1 MNANR
6 LLAAIAGFIALG
18 FILSSSIFVVDQ
30 RNFAVVFAFGQIV
43 RVIEQPGLQFKYP
56 APFESVRFF
65 DRRILTI
72 DNPEAERFITV
83 KYPAPFESV
92 RFFDRRILT
101 IDNPEAERFI
111 TAEKKNLLVDSY
123 VKWRIVDPRKFFVS
137 FKGDERLAQDRL
149 TQLIRSALNEE
160 FTKRTVREIISD
172 QREQVMEG
180 IRKKVA
186 DDAADIGVEI
196 VDVRLKRVDLL
207 AEISDSVYR
216 RMEAERKRVANE
228 LRSMGAAESDK
239 IRANAER
246 QRDTILAEAYR
257 EAQKIKGAGDAKAT
271 ALYADAFGRDPQFA
285 QFYQSLQAY
294 RSSFKDKKDVMVV
307 EPNGEFFKFLNK
319 KN

>member
-6 LLAAIAGFIALG
+6 LIAAGIAFIALVYV
-18 FILSSSIFVVDQ
+18 LSSSIFIVDQ
-30 RNFAVVFAFGQIV
+30 RKFAVVFSFGQIV
-43 RVIEQPGLQFKYP
+43 RVIEKPGLQ
-56 APFESVRFF
+56 
-65 DRRILTI
+65 
-72 DNPEAERFITV
+72 V
-83 KYPAPFESV
+83 KYPSPFESV

-123 VKWRIVDPRKFFVS
+123 VKWRIVDPRKFFIS

-149 TQLIRSALNEE
+149 TQLVRSALNEE
-160 FTKRTVREIISD
+160 FTKRTVRELISD
-172 QREQVMEG
+172 QREQVMQG

-186 DDAADIGVEI
+186 DDASDIGVEI

-257 EAQKIKGAGDAKAT
+257 DAQKIKGAGDAKAT
-271 ALYADAFGRDPQFA
+271 ALYAEAFGRDPQFA
-285 QFYQSLQAY
+285 QFYQSLEAY
-294 RSSFKDKKDVMVV
+294 RNSFKDKKDVMVV
-307 EPNGEFFKFLNK
+307 EPNGDFFKFLHK
-319 KN
+319 K

>member
-6 LLAAIAGFIALG
+6 LLAAIAGLIGLFYVLT
-18 FILSSSIFVVDQ
+18 SSIFVVDQ
-30 RNFAVVFAFGQIV
+30 RNYAVVFSFGQIV
-43 RVIEQPGLQFKYP
+43 RVIEQPGLQAKLP
-56 APFESVRFF
+56 APFENVRFF

-72 DNPEAERFITV
+72 DTPEAERFIT
-83 KYPAPFESV
+83 S
-92 RFFDRRILT
+92 
-101 IDNPEAERFI
+101 
-111 TAEKKNLLVDSY
+111 EKKNLLVDSY

-149 TQLIRSALNEE
+149 TQLVRSALNEE

-172 QREQVMEG
+172 QREQVMQG

-186 DDAADIGVEI
+186 DDASDIGVEI

-228 LRSMGAAESDK
+228 LRSTGAAESDK

-257 EAQKIKGAGDAKAT
+257 EAQKIKGSGDAKAT

-294 RSSFKDKKDVMVV
+294 RSSFKDKRDVIVV
-307 EPNGEFFKFLNK
+307 EPNGEFFKFMNK

>member
-6 LLAAIAGFIALG
+6 LVAAIAGFIALG
-18 FILSSSIFVVDQ
+18 YVLSSSIFVVDQ

-43 RVIEQPGLQFKYP
+43 KVIEQPGLQ
-56 APFESVRFF
+56 
-65 DRRILTI
+65 L
-72 DNPEAERFITV
+72 

-149 TQLIRSALNEE
+149 TQLVRSALNEE

-172 QREQVMEG
+172 QREQVMQG

-186 DDAADIGVEI
+186 DDASDIGVEI

-294 RSSFKDKKDVMVV
+294 RNSFKDKRDVMVV

>member
-1 MNANR
+1 MNLNR
-6 LLAAIAGFIALG
+6 LIAAAFAFVAL
-18 FILSSSIFVVDQ
+18 IYVLSSSIFVVDQ
-30 RNFAVVFAFGQIV
+30 RKFAVVFSFGQIV
-43 RVIEQPGLQFKYP
+43 RVIEKPGLQIKYP
-56 APFESVRFF
+56 S
-65 DRRILTI
+65 
-72 DNPEAERFITV
+72 
-83 KYPAPFESV
+83 PFESV

-123 VKWRIVDPRKFFVS
+123 VKWRIVDPRKFFIS

-149 TQLIRSALNEE
+149 TQLVRSALNEE
-160 FTKRTVREIISD
+160 FTKRTVRELISD
-172 QREQVMEG
+172 QREQVMQG

-186 DDAADIGVEI
+186 DDASDIGLEI
-196 VDVRLKRVDLL
+196 VDFRLKRVDLL

-228 LRSMGAAESDK
+228 LRSTGAAESDK

-271 ALYADAFGRDPQFA
+271 ALYAEAFGRDPQFA
-285 QFYQSLQAY
+285 QFYQSLEAY
-294 RSSFKDKKDVMVV
+294 RNSFKDKKDVMVI
-307 EPNGEFFKFLNK
+307 EPNSDFFKFMRK
-319 KN
+319 K

>member
-6 LLAAIAGFIALG
+6 LIAAIIGFVAL
-18 FILSSSIFVVDQ
+18 IYVLSSSIFVVDQ
-30 RNFAVVFAFGQIV
+30 RKFAVVFSFGQIV
-43 RVIEQPGLQFKYP
+43 RVIEKPGIQ
-56 APFESVRFF
+56 
-65 DRRILTI
+65 
-72 DNPEAERFITV
+72 V
-83 KYPAPFESV
+83 KFPAPFESV

-123 VKWRIVDPRKFFVS
+123 VKWRIVDPRKFFIS

-149 TQLIRSALNEE
+149 TQLVRSALNEE
-160 FTKRTVREIISD
+160 FTKRTVRELISD
-172 QREQVMEG
+172 QREQVMQG

-257 EAQKIKGAGDAKAT
+257 DAQKIKGEGDAKAIGILNEAYT
-271 ALYADAFGRDPQFA
+271 RDPEFA
-285 QFYQSLQAY
+285 GFYKSLQTY
-294 RSSFKDKKDVMVV
+294 RATFKDKRDVIVLDT
-307 EPNGEFFKFLNK
+307 NNEFLKYLRNK
-319 KN
+319 

>member
-1 MNANR
+1 MNMNR
-6 LLAAIAGFIALG
+6 LIAGAVAFIALVY
-18 FILSSSIFVVDQ
+18 ILSSSIFVVDQ
-30 RNFAVVFAFGQIV
+30 RKFAVVFSFGQIV
-43 RVIEQPGLQFKYP
+43 RVIEKPGLQIKYP
-56 APFESVRFF
+56 S
-65 DRRILTI
+65 
-72 DNPEAERFITV
+72 
-83 KYPAPFESV
+83 PFESV

-123 VKWRIVDPRKFFVS
+123 VKWRIVDPRKFFIS

-149 TQLIRSALNEE
+149 TQLVRSALNEE
-160 FTKRTVREIISD
+160 FTKRTVRELISD
-172 QREQVMEG
+172 QREQVMQC

-186 DDAADIGVEI
+186 DDASDNGVEI

-228 LRSMGAAESDK
+228 LRSTGAAESDK

-257 EAQKIKGAGDAKAT
+257 DAQKIKGAGDAKAT
-271 ALYADAFGRDPQFA
+271 ALYAEAFGRDPQFA
-285 QFYQSLQAY
+285 QFYQSLEAY
-294 RSSFKDKKDVMVV
+294 RNSFKDKRDVMVV
-307 EPNGEFFKFLNK
+307 EPSSEFFKFMRK
-319 KN
+319 K

>member
-6 LLAAIAGFIALG
+6 LIAAGISFIAL
-18 FILSSSIFVVDQ
+18 IYVLSSSIFVVDQ
-30 RNFAVVFAFGQIV
+30 RKFAVVFSFGQIV
-43 RVIEQPGLQFKYP
+43 RVIEKPGIQ
-56 APFESVRFF
+56 
-65 DRRILTI
+65 I
-72 DNPEAERFITV
+72 

-123 VKWRIVDPRKFFVS
+123 VKWRIVDPRKFFIS

-149 TQLIRSALNEE
+149 TQLVRSALNEE
-160 FTKRTVREIISD
+160 FTKRTVRELISD
-172 QREQVMEG
+172 QREEVMQG

-186 DDAADIGVEI
+186 DDASDIGVEI

-257 EAQKIKGAGDAKAT
+257 DAQKIKGAGDAKAT
-271 ALYADAFGRDPQFA
+271 ALYAEAFGRDPQFA
-285 QFYQSLQAY
+285 QFYQSLEAY
-294 RSSFKDKKDVMVV
+294 RSSFKDKKDIMVV
-307 EPNGEFFKFLNK
+307 EPNGEFFKFLHK
-319 KN
+319 K

>member
-6 LLAAIAGFIALG
+6 LIAAGIGFIVL
-18 FILSSSIFVVDQ
+18 IYVLSSSIFVVDQ
-30 RNFAVVFAFGQIV
+30 RKFAVVFSFGQIV
-43 RVIEQPGLQFKYP
+43 RVIEKPGIQAKLP

-65 DRRILTI
+65 DRRIL
-72 DNPEAERFITV
+72 
-83 KYPAPFESV
+83 K
-92 RFFDRRILT
+92 

-123 VKWRIVDPRKFFVS
+123 VKWRIVDPRKFFIS

-149 TQLIRSALNEE
+149 TQLVRSALNEE
-160 FTKRTVREIISD
+160 FTKRTVRELISD
-172 QREQVMEG
+172 QREEVMQG

-186 DDAADIGVEI
+186 DDASDIGVEI

-257 EAQKIKGAGDAKAT
+257 DAQKIKGAGDARAT
-271 ALYADAFGRDPQFA
+271 ALYAEAFGRDAQFA
-285 QFYQSLQAY
+285 QFYQSLEAY
-294 RSSFKDKKDVMVV
+294 RSSFKDKKDIMVV
-307 EPNGEFFKFLNK
+307 EPNGEFFKFLHK
-319 KN
+319 KQ

>member
-6 LLAAIAGFIALG
+6 LIAAIIGFVAL
-18 FILSSSIFVVDQ
+18 IYVLSSSIFVVDQ
-30 RNFAVVFAFGQIV
+30 RKFAVVFSFGQIV
-43 RVIEQPGLQFKYP
+43 RVIEKPGIQ
-56 APFESVRFF
+56 
-65 DRRILTI
+65 
-72 DNPEAERFITV
+72 V
-83 KYPAPFESV
+83 KFPAPFESV

-123 VKWRIVDPRKFFVS
+123 VKWRIVDPRKFFIS

-149 TQLIRSALNEE
+149 TQLVRSALNEE
-160 FTKRTVREIISD
+160 FTKRTVRELISD
-172 QREQVMEG
+172 QREQVMQG

-257 EAQKIKGAGDAKAT
+257 DAQKIKGAGDAKAI
-271 ALYADAFGRDPQFA
+271 AIYNEAFSKDPGFA
-285 QFYQSLQAY
+285 EFYQSLQAY
-294 RSSFKDKKDVMVV
+294 RKTFKDKKDVIVV
-307 EPNGEFFKFLNK
+307 DPSNDFLKYLRK
-319 KN
+319 K

>member
-18 FILSSSIFVVDQ
+18 FVLSSSIFVVDQ

-43 RVIEQPGLQFKYP
+43 RVIEQPGLQ
-56 APFESVRFF
+56 
-65 DRRILTI
+65 L
-72 DNPEAERFITV
+72 

-307 EPNGEFFKFLNK
+307 EPNGEFFKFL
-319 KN
+319 

>member
-6 LLAAIAGFIALG
+6 LIAAVIVFIAL
-18 FILSSSIFVVDQ
+18 IYVLSSSIFIVDQ
-30 RNFAVVFAFGQIV
+30 RKFAVVFSFGQIV
-43 RVIEQPGLQFKYP
+43 RVIEKPGLQ
-56 APFESVRFF
+56 
-65 DRRILTI
+65 I
-72 DNPEAERFITV
+72 

-123 VKWRIVDPRKFFVS
+123 VKWRIVDPRKFFIS

-149 TQLIRSALNEE
+149 TQLVRSALNEE
-160 FTKRTVREIISD
+160 FTKRTVRELISD
-172 QREQVMEG
+172 QREEVMQG

-186 DDAADIGVEI
+186 DDASDIGVEI

-228 LRSMGAAESDK
+228 LRSTGAAESDK

-257 EAQKIKGAGDAKAT
+257 DAQKIKGAGDAKAT
-271 ALYADAFGRDPQFA
+271 ALYAEAFGRDPQFA
-285 QFYQSLQAY
+285 QFYQSLDAY
-294 RSSFKDKKDVMVV
+294 RNTFKDKKDVMVV
-307 EPNGEFFKFLNK
+307 EPNGEFFKFLHK
-319 KN
+319 K

>member
-1 MNANR
+1 MNMNR
-6 LLAAIAGFIALG
+6 LIAAGIGFVAL
-18 FILSSSIFVVDQ
+18 IYVLSSSIFVVDQ
-30 RNFAVVFAFGQIV
+30 RKFAVVFSFGQIV
-43 RVIEQPGLQFKYP
+43 RVIEKPGLQ
-56 APFESVRFF
+56 
-65 DRRILTI
+65 I
-72 DNPEAERFITV
+72 

-123 VKWRIVDPRKFFVS
+123 VKWRIVDPRKFFIS

-149 TQLIRSALNEE
+149 TQLVRSALNEE
-160 FTKRTVREIISD
+160 FTKRTVRELISD
-172 QREQVMEG
+172 QREQVMQG

-186 DDAADIGVEI
+186 DDASDIGVEI

-228 LRSMGAAESDK
+228 LRSTGAAESDK

-257 EAQKIKGAGDAKAT
+257 DAQKIKGAGDAKAT
-271 ALYADAFGRDPQFA
+271 ALYAEAFGRDAQFA
-285 QFYQSLQAY
+285 QFYQSLEAY
-294 RSSFKDKKDVMVV
+294 RSSFKDKRDVMVV
-307 EPNGEFFKFLNK
+307 EPNSDFFKFMRK
-319 KN
+319 K

>member
-1 MNANR
+1 MNINR
-6 LLAAIAGFIALG
+6 LIAAAIAFIALMYV
-18 FILSSSIFVVDQ
+18 LSSSIFVVDQ
-30 RNFAVVFAFGQIV
+30 RKFAVVFSFGQIV
-43 RVIEQPGLQFKYP
+43 RVIEKPGLQ
-56 APFESVRFF
+56 
-65 DRRILTI
+65 
-72 DNPEAERFITV
+72 V

-123 VKWRIVDPRKFFVS
+123 VKWRIVDPRKFFIS

-149 TQLIRSALNEE
+149 TQLVRSALNEE
-160 FTKRTVREIISD
+160 FTKRTVRELISD
-172 QREQVMEG
+172 QREQVMQG

-257 EAQKIKGAGDAKAT
+257 DAQKIKGAGDAKAT
-271 ALYADAFGRDPQFA
+271 ALYAEAFGRDAQFA
-285 QFYQSLQAY
+285 QFYQSLEAY

-307 EPNGEFFKFLNK
+307 EPNGEFFKFLHK
-319 KN
+319 K

>member
-6 LLAAIAGFIALG
+6 LIVGIIAFVAL
-18 FILSSSIFVVDQ
+18 IYVLSSSIFVVDQ
-30 RNFAVVFAFGQIV
+30 RKFAVVFSFGQIV
-43 RVIEQPGLQFKYP
+43 RVIEQPGIQAKF
-56 APFESVRFF
+56 
-65 DRRILTI
+65 
-72 DNPEAERFITV
+72 
-83 KYPAPFESV
+83 PAPFESV

-123 VKWRIVDPRKFFVS
+123 VKWRIVDPRKFFIS
-137 FKGDERLAQDRL
+137 FKGDEGLAQDRL
-149 TQLIRSALNEE
+149 TQLVRSALNEE
-160 FTKRTVREIISD
+160 FTKRTVRELISD
-172 QREQVMEG
+172 QREQVMQG
-180 IRKKVA
+180 IRTKVA

-257 EAQKIKGAGDAKAT
+257 DAQKIKGAGDAKAI
-271 ALYADAFGRDPQFA
+271 AIYNEAFSKDPSFA
-285 QFYQSLQAY
+285 SFYQSLQAY
-294 RSSFKDKKDVMVV
+294 RNTFKDKKDVIVV
-307 EPNGEFFKFLNK
+307 DPSNDFFQYLRK
-319 KN
+319 K

>member
-6 LLAAIAGFIALG
+6 LIAAGIGFIAL
-18 FILSSSIFVVDQ
+18 IYVLSSSIFVVDQ
-30 RNFAVVFAFGQIV
+30 RKFAVVFSFGQIV
-43 RVIEQPGLQFKYP
+43 RVIEKPGIQM
-56 APFESVRFF
+56 
-65 DRRILTI
+65 
-72 DNPEAERFITV
+72 

-123 VKWRIVDPRKFFVS
+123 VKWRIVDPRKFFIS
-137 FKGDERLAQDRL
+137 FKGDERLAEDRL
-149 TQLIRSALNEE
+149 TQLVRSALNEE
-160 FTKRTVREIISD
+160 FTKRTVRELISD
-172 QREQVMEG
+172 QREEVMQG

-186 DDAADIGVEI
+186 DDASDIGVEI

-216 RMEAERKRVANE
+216 RMEAERKRVAYE
-228 LRSMGAAESDK
+228 LRSTGAAESDK

-257 EAQKIKGAGDAKAT
+257 DAQKIKGAGDAKAT
-271 ALYADAFGRDPQFA
+271 ALYAEAFGRDPQFA
-285 QFYQSLQAY
+285 QFYQSLEAY
-294 RSSFKDKKDVMVV
+294 RSSFKDKKDIMVV
-307 EPNGEFFKFLNK
+307 EPNGEFFKFLHK
-319 KN
+319 K

>member
-1 MNANR
+1 MNLNR
-6 LLAAIAGFIALG
+6 LIASSIALVALAYV
-18 FILSSSIFVVDQ
+18 LSSSIFIVDQ
-30 RNFAVVFAFGQIV
+30 RKFAVVFSFGQIV
-43 RVIEQPGLQFKYP
+43 RVIEHPGLQFKYP
-56 APFESVRFF
+56 APFE
-65 DRRILTI
+65 
-72 DNPEAERFITV
+72 N
-83 KYPAPFESV
+83 V

-123 VKWRIVDPRKFFVS
+123 VKWRIVDPSKFFIS

-149 TQLIRSALNEE
+149 TQLVRSALNEE
-160 FTKRTVREIISD
+160 FTKRTVRELISD
-172 QREQVMEG
+172 QREAVMQG

-186 DDAADIGVEI
+186 DDSSDIGVEI

-228 LRSMGAAESDK
+228 LRSTGAAESDK

-257 EAQKIKGAGDAKAT
+257 DAQKIKGAGDAKAT
-271 ALYADAFGRDPQFA
+271 ALYAEAFSRDPQFA
-285 QFYQSLQAY
+285 QFYQSLEAY
-294 RSSFKDKKDVMVV
+294 RSSFKDKKDLVIV
-307 EPNGEFFKFLNK
+307 EPSGDFFKFLHK
-319 KN
+319 K

>member
-6 LLAAIAGFIALG
+6 LIAAGIGFIVL
-18 FILSSSIFVVDQ
+18 IYVLSSSIFVVDQ
-30 RNFAVVFAFGQIV
+30 RKFAVVFSFGQIV
-43 RVIEQPGLQFKYP
+43 RVIEKPGIQAKL
-56 APFESVRFF
+56 
-65 DRRILTI
+65 
-72 DNPEAERFITV
+72 
-83 KYPAPFESV
+83 PAPFESV

-123 VKWRIVDPRKFFVS
+123 VKWRIVDPRKFFIS

-149 TQLIRSALNEE
+149 TQLVRSALNEE
-160 FTKRTVREIISD
+160 FTKRTVRELISD
-172 QREQVMEG
+172 QREEVMQG

-186 DDAADIGVEI
+186 DDASDIGVEI

-257 EAQKIKGAGDAKAT
+257 DAQKIKGAGDARAT
-271 ALYADAFGRDPQFA
+271 ALYAEAFGRDAQFA
-285 QFYQSLQAY
+285 QFYQSLEAY
-294 RSSFKDKKDVMVV
+294 RSSFKDKKDIMVV
-307 EPNGEFFKFLNK
+307 EPNGEFFKFLHK
-319 KN
+319 KQ

>member
-6 LLAAIAGFIALG
+6 LIAGIIAFVAL
-18 FILSSSIFVVDQ
+18 IYVLSSSIFVVDQ
-30 RNFAVVFAFGQIV
+30 RKFAVVFSFGQIV
-43 RVIEQPGLQFKYP
+43 RVIEKPGIQ
-56 APFESVRFF
+56 
-65 DRRILTI
+65 
-72 DNPEAERFITV
+72 V
-83 KYPAPFESV
+83 KFPAPFESV

-123 VKWRIVDPRKFFVS
+123 VKWRIVDPRKFFIS

-149 TQLIRSALNEE
+149 TQLVRSALNEE
-160 FTKRTVREIISD
+160 FTKRTVRELISD
-172 QREQVMEG
+172 QREQVMQG
-180 IRKKVA
+180 IRDKVA

-257 EAQKIKGAGDAKAT
+257 DAQKIKGAGDAKAI
-271 ALYADAFGRDPQFA
+271 AIYNEAFSKDPAFA
-285 QFYQSLQAY
+285 EFYQSLQAY
-294 RSSFKDKKDVMVV
+294 RNTFKDKKDVIVLDS
-307 EPNGEFFKFLNK
+307 NNEFLKYLRK
-319 KN
+319 K

>member
-6 LLAAIAGFIALG
+6 LIAAAVGFVALIY
-18 FILSSSIFVVDQ
+18 ILSSSIFVVDQ
-30 RNFAVVFAFGQIV
+30 RKFAVVFAFGSIV
-43 RVIEQPGLQFKYP
+43 RVIENPGIQLK
-56 APFESVRFF
+56 
-65 DRRILTI
+65 L
-72 DNPEAERFITV
+72 
-83 KYPAPFESV
+83 PAPFESV

-123 VKWRIVDPRKFFVS
+123 VKWRIVDPRKFFIS

-149 TQLIRSALNEE
+149 TQLVRSALNEE
-160 FTKRTVREIISD
+160 FTKRTVRELISD
-172 QREQVMEG
+172 QREEVMQG

-186 DDAADIGVEI
+186 DDASDIGVEI

-257 EAQKIKGAGDAKAT
+257 DAQKIKGAGDAKAT
-271 ALYADAFGRDPQFA
+271 ALYAEAFGRDPQFA
-285 QFYQSLQAY
+285 QFYQSLEAY

-307 EPNGEFFKFLNK
+307 EPTGEFFKFLHK
-319 KN
+319 K

>member
-6 LLAAIAGFIALG
+6 LIVAGIGFIAL
-18 FILSSSIFVVDQ
+18 IYVLASSIFVVDQ
-30 RNFAVVFAFGQIV
+30 RKFAVVFSFGQIV
-43 RVIEQPGLQFKYP
+43 RVIEKPGIQMKFP
-56 APFESVRFF
+56 APFENVRFF
-65 DRRILTI
+65 DR
-72 DNPEAERFITV
+72 
-83 KYPAPFESV
+83 S
-92 RFFDRRILT
+92 ILT

-123 VKWRIVDPRKFFVS
+123 VKWRIVDPRKFFIS

-149 TQLIRSALNEE
+149 TQLVRSALNEE
-160 FTKRTVREIISD
+160 FTKRTVRELISD
-172 QREQVMEG
+172 QREEVMQG

-228 LRSMGAAESDK
+228 LRSTGAAESDK

-257 EAQKIKGAGDAKAT
+257 DAQKIKGAGDAKAT
-271 ALYADAFGRDPQFA
+271 ALYAEAFGRDPQFA
-285 QFYQSLQAY
+285 QFYQSLEAY
-294 RSSFKDKKDVMVV
+294 RSSFKDKKDIMVV
-307 EPNGEFFKFLNK
+307 EPNGEFFKFLHK
-319 KN
+319 K